1 MVQINYYINN
11 EVTTVYT
18 NQENQLWYTTIV

>member
-18 NQENQLWYTTIV
+18 NQENQLWYTTIA